1 MFPFV
6 SVRRRA
12 SRVVSI
18 GVVAALAASL
28 TGCGEGA
35 GVDSDFAKIC
45 RDNATEKRLPDD
57 DCNNHGG
64 HAGWYFLPLFAD
76 RATRV
81 PGVGDAVSGGTSAL
95 PAGKTAKAGVSSRGS
110 SVTKGGFGGAGGHGG
125 FGG

>member
-1 MFPFV
+1 M

-35 GVDSDFAKIC
+35 GV
-45 RDNATEKRLPDD
+45 
-57 DCNNHGG
+57 
-64 HAGWYFLPLFAD
+64 
-76 RATRV
+76 
-81 PGVGDAVSGGTSAL
+81 
-95 PAGKTAKAGVSSRGS
+95 SSRGS

>member
-28 TGCGEGA
+28 TGCGEGS
-35 GVDSDFAKIC
+35 GVDSDYAKIC
-45 RDNATEKRLPDD
+45 RDNSTQKRLPDD

-64 HAGWYFLPLFAD
+64 HAGWYYLPLSGS
-76 RATRV
+76 RATKV
-81 PGVGDAVSGGTSAL
+81 PAVGDAVSGGTASL
-95 PAGKTAKAGVSSRGS
+95 PSGKTAESGISSRGS
-110 SVTKGGFGGAGGHGG
+110 SVTKGGFGGSGEHGG

>member
-1 MFPFV
+1 M

-35 GVDSDFAKIC
+35 GVDSDYAKIC
-45 RDNATEKRLPDD
+45 RDNSTQKRLPDD

-64 HAGWYFLPLFAD
+64 HAGWYYLPIGSN
-76 RATRV
+76 RATKV
-81 PGVGDAVSGGTSAL
+81 PAVGDTASGGTSTL
-95 PAGKTAKAGVSSRGS
+95 PSGKSAKSGISSRGS
-110 SVTKGGFGGAGGHGG
+110 SVTKGGFGGSGEHGG

>member
-1 MFPFV
+1 M
-6 SVRRRA
+6 SSHRNRRRA

-35 GVDSDFAKIC
+35 GVGADYAKIC
-45 RDNATEKRLPDD
+45 RDNSTQKRLPDN

-64 HAGWYFLPLFAD
+64 HAGWYYLH
-76 RATRV
+76 
-81 PGVGDAVSGGTSAL
+81 VGGNRSTKIPAVGRTVSGGVTTL
-95 PAGKTAKAGVSSRGS
+95 PSGKTAKSGISSRGS
-110 SVTKGGFGGAGGHGG
+110 SVSKGGFGGSGEHGG